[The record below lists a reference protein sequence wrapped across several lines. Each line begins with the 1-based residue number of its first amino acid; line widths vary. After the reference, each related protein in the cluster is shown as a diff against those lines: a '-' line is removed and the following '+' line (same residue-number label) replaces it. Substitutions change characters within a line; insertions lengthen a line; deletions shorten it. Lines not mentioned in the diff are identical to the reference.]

1 MTLVQ
6 AIYTCMFTK
15 LFTVSGRARR
25 AEFWWL
31 MLAALIFHLC
41 GSVLLLIPLAGALVY
56 ATLSVWLGVANLT
69 ATVRRLHDV
78 NKRGWW
84 LMLPLGGAL
93 VACSAAVIMLSRYP
107 GNYNAAMGIVSMACF
122 FVLALY
128 VVLLVLCLS
137 KGTDGP
143 NRFGPDPLQAEHS
156 PYLTPQG
163 GYDLTATHRK
173 FYPEAEPGTYVPPQ
187 SKH

>member
-6 AIYTCMFTK
+6 SLRTCLFTK
-15 LFTVSGRARR
+15 LLTLRGRACRS
-25 AEFWWL
+25 EFWWL
-31 MLAALIFHLC
+31 MLAALIFNLC

-56 ATLSVWLGVANLT
+56 AALSVWLGVANLT

-93 VACSAAVIMLSRYP
+93 VACSAAVIMLSLYP
-107 GNYNAAMGIVSMACF
+107 GNYNAAMGVVSMACF
-122 FVLALY
+122 FILALY
-128 VVLLVLCLS
+128 LVLLIMCSV

-143 NRFGPDPLQAEHS
+143 NRFGPDPLQVESS
-156 PYLTPQG
+156 PYLAPQG
-163 GYDLTATHRK
+163 GYDLNATHRQ
-173 FYPEAEPGTYVPPQ
+173 FYPEADAGTYVPPQ